1 MKKYFVILPVLI
13 LFVACGRVGDEEKL
27 TTSGAPVASSGNI
40 VFDIRSKSQL
50 VTKNGANYDD
60 KGHYSMLVQSRDKSD
75 NPIGHLNNFSYE
87 LFENGNKSS
96 QGESIVIFN
105 ENTRPTTNKI
115 LLLLDF
121 SGSLIGDCDKANLS
135 FENEDNLCHQL
146 VESAKQFI
154 DDTVTDK
161 QTMAIYYFNSKKNIM
176 PLSDIAIS
184 TSDKVKL
191 KSGLT
196 KLYDSQFR
204 ADYLEG
210 YSSTNLNG
218 AVIEATKIACQWVGC
233 NDGVYQPIDG
243 NNFESFEFASIV
255 VFTDG
260 RDLAG
265 RINET
270 EMLNFISR
278 YEDLYYYSIGLGDVD
293 KSTLE
298 SIGRDRYIPVKQNSG
313 LDGAFDDLSTQL
325 KSWGESFYKIDYC
338 PASQEGNVNIKIK
351 VKNESYYGV
360 ISDDIKLAENIDFR
374 CDL

>member
-1 MKKYFVILPVLI
+1 MRKYFIILVSLV
-13 LFVACGRVGDEEKL
+13 LFVACGRVSDEESL
-27 TTSGAPVASSGNI
+27 ASSGTPIANSGNI
-40 VFDIRSKSQL
+40 IFDVRSKSQL
-50 VTKNGANYDD
+50 VNKNGSSYDD
-60 KGHYSMLVQSRDKSD
+60 KGHYSMLVQSRDKND
-75 NPIGHLNNFSYE
+75 NPIGHLSDFSYE
-87 LFENGNKSS
+87 LYENGTKSS
-96 QGESIVIFN
+96 LGESKVVFN
-105 ENTRPTTNKI
+105 EDTRPTTNKI

-176 PLSDIAIS
+176 PLSDIATS
-184 TSDKVKL
+184 TSDKTKL

-210 YSSTNLNG
+210 STSTNLNG

-260 RDLAG
+260 RDTAG
-265 RINET
+265 RISET
-270 EMLNFISR
+270 DMLNFIDK
-278 YEDLYYYSIGLGDVD
+278 YKDLYYYSIGLGDVD
-293 KSTLE
+293 TNTLR
-298 SIGRDRYIPVKQNSG
+298 SIGRDKYIEVKQNSD

-325 KSWGESFYKIDYC
+325 KSWGESFYKVDYC
-338 PASQEGNVNIKIK
+338 PASQEGDVNIKIK
-351 VKNESYYGV
+351 VKNESYHGV
-360 ISDDIKLAENIDFR
+360 ISDDIKLPKNIDFR